1 MKVFLVV
8 SFQLIIIGVLSVPVV
23 YYADVMEVEI
33 LSENGK
39 NLTHLETI
47 RMCRSDMPDEILPY
61 FVFLMILLGCIA
73 PTTITWCSYICL
85 VICLGKKSGTSPLV
99 QAYRSRVAVFLFLA
113 VIIHFICWA
122 PNWYALLSVVVSD
135 YLIMPSPNLMHIIM

>member
-1 MKVFLVV
+1 MYTFVCYTKNLFRDQITKVFLVV

-23 YYADVMEVEI
+23 YYAEVMEVEI

-61 FVFLMILLGCIA
+61 FVFLMILLGCIV

-85 VICLGKKSGTSPLV
+85 VICLGKKSGKNLEIW
-99 QAYRSRVAVFLFLA
+99 ALFD
-113 VIIHFICWA
+113 
-122 PNWYALLSVVVSD
+122 SE
-135 YLIMPSPNLMHIIM
+135 